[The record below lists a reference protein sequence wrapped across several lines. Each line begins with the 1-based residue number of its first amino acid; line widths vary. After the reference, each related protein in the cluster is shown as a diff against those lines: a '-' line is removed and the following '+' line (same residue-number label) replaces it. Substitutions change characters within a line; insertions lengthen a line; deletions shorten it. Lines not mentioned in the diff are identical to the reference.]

1 MRSIHRE
8 PLLHFLVLALG
19 LFVWH
24 NTVSHG
30 DESDTRRIV
39 VDEGELLTFIQFR
52 TKSFE
57 PVTARQQL
65 DALSEQELQKVID
78 DYVHEEALYREA
90 RTLGLDRDDYVIK
103 RRLIQKIDYIARGF
117 AESIDKVSD
126 EDIREYFE
134 QHRADY
140 YIAPRINF
148 THVFYSKD
156 THGETGALKLAQQKL
171 AVLNENG
178 ADFNEAPQYGERFL
192 YGMNYAERSETFVES
207 HFGADMARELF
218 ALQPKRGVW
227 QGPFMSPYG
236 AHLVMVTLKQ
246 AGRMPLL
253 AEVRSRVELDA
264 QRTLTAERTRQATQ
278 QIVDSYDIDIV
289 YEKPKQKLAHV
300 DR

>member
-1 MRSIHRE
+1 MRSIHKE

-57 PVTARQQL
+57 AVTARQQL
-65 DALSEQELQKVID
+65 DALSEEELQKVID

-156 THGETGALKLAQQKL
+156 RHGEAGALTLAQQKL

-178 ADFNEAPQYGERFL
+178 TDFNEAPRYGERFL
-192 YGMNYAERSETFVES
+192 YGMNYAERSEAFVES
-207 HFGADMARELF
+207 HFGTDMARELF
-218 ALQPKRGVW
+218 ALQPKQGAW

-236 AHLVMVTLKQ
+236 AHLVMVTRKQ

-289 YEKPKQKLAHV
+289 YEKPKQKLAHFGQ
-300 DR
+300 